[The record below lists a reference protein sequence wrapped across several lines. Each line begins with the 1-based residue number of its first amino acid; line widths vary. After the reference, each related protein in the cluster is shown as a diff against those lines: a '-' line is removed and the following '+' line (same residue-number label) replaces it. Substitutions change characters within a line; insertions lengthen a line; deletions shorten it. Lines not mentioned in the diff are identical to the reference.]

1 MLTDKARKIAD
12 EAKSKGMWLYDPSY
26 KKWYSP
32 EDFKHIFH
40 FDKASDEFLQNLQLR
55 HPSEGIQAG
64 FQRLTDIQNKL
75 QAFINL
81 VRKTLSLRQQI
92 STTWLV
98 LVTVLI

>member
-12 EAKSKGMWLYDPSY
+12 EAKTKGVWLYDPSY

-40 FDKASDEFLQNLQLR
+40 YADASDQFLQKLQIR

-64 FQRLTDIQNKL
+64 FQMLMDIHNKL
-75 QAFINL
+75 QAFTKL
-81 VRKTLSLRQQI
+81 VMEYYKK
-92 STTWLV
+92 
-98 LVTVLI
+98 

>member
-32 EDFKHIFH
+32 EDLKHIFH
-40 FDKASDEFLQNLQLR
+40 YAHASNEFLQKLQLQ

-64 FQRLTDIQNKL
+64 LQRLMDIHNKL
-75 QAFINL
+75 QTFINI
-81 VRKTLSLRQQI
+81 VMDYYKT
-92 STTWLV
+92 
-98 LVTVLI
+98 

>member
-12 EAKSKGMWLYDPSY
+12 EAKSKGLWIYDPSY

-40 FDKASDEFLQNLQLR
+40 YANASDEFLKGLQLR
-55 HPSEGIQAG
+55 LPFEGIQAG
-64 FQRLTDIQNKL
+64 FQRLMCLHNKL

-81 VRKTLSLRQQI
+81 VINYYKK
-92 STTWLV
+92 
-98 LVTVLI
+98 

>member
-1 MLTDKARKIAD
+1 MLTDAASKIAD
-12 EAKSKGMWLYDPSY
+12 EAKRKGMWLYDSVY

-40 FDKASDEFLQNLQLR
+40 YANANDKLLQRLQIR

-64 FQRLTDIQNKL
+64 FQRLTETQSKL

-81 VRKTLSLRQQI
+81 VIAYYKK
-92 STTWLV
+92 
-98 LVTVLI
+98 

>member
-40 FDKASDEFLQNLQLR
+40 FDNANGEFLKKLQLR
-55 HPSEGIQAG
+55 HPSEGIKAG
-64 FQRLTDIQNKL
+64 FQRLTDTQNKL
-75 QAFINL
+75 QAFINN
-81 VRKTLSLRQQI
+81 VRNTFHCFRKFRPPG
-92 STTWLV
+92 
-98 LVTVLI
+98 

>member
-40 FDKASDEFLQNLQLR
+40 YANAGYEFLKGLQLR
-55 HPSEGIQAG
+55 YPAEGIEAG
-64 FQRLTDIQNKL
+64 FQRLTDTQNKL

-81 VRKTLSLRQQI
+81 VRHTLSLIQQI
-92 STTWLV
+92 SATWLV

>member
-40 FDKASDEFLQNLQLR
+40 YANASDEFLKGLQIR
-55 HPSEGIQAG
+55 HPSEGIKAG
-64 FQRLTDIQNKL
+64 FQRLSDTQNKL

-81 VRKTLSLRQQI
+81 VMNYYKK
-92 STTWLV
+92 
-98 LVTVLI
+98 

>member
-12 EAKSKGMWLYDPSY
+12 EAKSKRLWLYDPSY

-40 FDKASDEFLQNLQLR
+40 FDYANDEFLQKLQIR
-55 HPSEGIQAG
+55 HPAEGIQAG
-64 FQRLTDIQNKL
+64 FQRLLDIQNKL

-81 VRKTLSLRQQI
+81 VRDYYRK
-92 STTWLV
+92 
-98 LVTVLI
+98 

>member
-40 FDKASDEFLQNLQLR
+40 YADASDEFLQKLQIR

-64 FQRLTDIQNKL
+64 FQRLMDIHNKL
-75 QAFINL
+75 KAFTKL
-81 VRKTLSLRQQI
+81 VMEYYKK
-92 STTWLV
+92 
-98 LVTVLI
+98 